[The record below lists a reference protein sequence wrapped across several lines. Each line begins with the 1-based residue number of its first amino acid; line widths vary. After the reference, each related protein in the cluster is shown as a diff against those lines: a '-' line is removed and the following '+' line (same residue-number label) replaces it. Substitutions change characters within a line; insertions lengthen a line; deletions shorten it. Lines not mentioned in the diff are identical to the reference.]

1 MSKWHFFRTADGDA
15 LICEVCLLLLKHNC
29 KKDQVK
35 LLAIS
40 HQEKA
45 WIFSICIRC
54 IGLIYIGPTIIIFGL
69 ENEKH
74 KILVIIECVV
84 EQIVQA
90 FLEQ

>member
-1 MSKWHFFRTADGDA
+1 MD
-15 LICEVCLLLLKHNC
+15 ICYPYKMHRV
-29 KKDQVK
+29 D
-35 LLAIS
+35 
-40 HQEKA
+40 
-45 WIFSICIRC
+45 
-54 IGLIYIGPTIIIFGL
+54 YIGPNIIVFGL

>member
-1 MSKWHFFRTADGDA
+1 M
-15 LICEVCLLLLKHNC
+15 CLLLLKHNC

-45 WIFSICIRC
+45 WISAIRIRC
-54 IGLIYIGPTIIIFGL
+54 RVDYIGPTIIVFGL